1 MDKNCTIDLIV
12 ATKTLN
18 ALGQYGYTISKRTVY
33 AKATSVTQSE
43 WFEGGRI
50 GLNPQY
56 RFTIFAGDYG
66 GETELEY
73 NSKRYTIYRTYY
85 AAGDT
90 VELYTEEKKGVQAT
104 TPANQNGRQTPLNE
118 AVSDADH

>member
-1 MDKNCTIDLIV
+1 MDKNCTIDLLETIS
-12 ATKTLN
+12 TLN
-18 ALGQYGYTISKRTVY
+18 TLGQYIYTTTKRTVF
-33 AKATSVTQSE
+33 AKMTSVSQSE

-56 RFTIFAGDYG
+56 RFTTFTGDYQ
-66 GETELEY
+66 GESELEY
-73 NSKRYTIYRTYY
+73 NGKRYTIYRTYY

-90 VELYTEEKKGVQAT
+90 VELYTEEKRGVQAT